1 MWGCFAGLVARLG
14 VILMTSSVAQEP
26 SAVTPN
32 PNAVVPSLNSVIPSL
47 NSVIPSLNSVI
58 PSVAEGSQPAG
69 RGPSVGRRP

>member
-47 NSVIPSLNSVI
+47 NSVIPS
-58 PSVAEGSQPAG
+58 VAEGSQPAG